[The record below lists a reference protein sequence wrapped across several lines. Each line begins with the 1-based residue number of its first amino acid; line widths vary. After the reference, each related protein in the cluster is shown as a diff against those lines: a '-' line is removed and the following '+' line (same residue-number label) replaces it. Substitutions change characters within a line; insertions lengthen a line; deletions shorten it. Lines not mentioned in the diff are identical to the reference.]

1 MRPSRAPLMAVACG
15 PGSLACAG
23 SLALAVVSPG
33 LADRPSAQW
42 APWAVGLLIVG
53 IPHGALDHRVGGLEE
68 SGRTSPAFLA
78 GYVAL
83 MAAVLALWWWAPLV
97 ALVGFLAVAAFH
109 FGQGDLYWSRAARY
123 GLDAEGRID
132 AGADRRPAWRL
143 ALFLAARGL
152 VPVVVPVLAFPEAF
166 VRAADALTGRLFGDS
181 ARWSFSDEARTAA
194 SALMG
199 VLIAAHLAALAAEA
213 IGSPARSRRPA
224 IAEAAGTALL
234 VSLFAVAPP
243 VLAMGVYFHAW
254 HSVRHIGRLLP
265 LAGATRESARRGRW
279 LEAFAR
285 FHLAA
290 LPTSLA
296 ALAMM
301 AVLGWSLRG
310 RLGEAGDL
318 GLAALALIAALTVP
332 HVLVVL
338 RLDRR
343 QAVWPSA
350 REARS

>member
-123 GLDAEGRID
+123 GLDAEGRIE

-152 VPVVVPVLAFPEAF
+152 V
-166 VRAADALTGRLFGDS
+166 
-181 ARWSFSDEARTAA
+181 
-194 SALMG
+194 
-199 VLIAAHLAALAAEA
+199 ALAAEA